1 MAIESNP
8 TTFPAGRT
16 SNLCHTR
23 AAGFVLGAHT
33 AQLNRTHRYG
43 DIEDHQLRSYNH
55 IGLFGSNGL
64 AEDDSNLPSQ
74 PEPHDDEEDAQRRAR
89 SYLDTNCSQ
98 CHRPQGTG
106 RSNMDLRFS
115 TPLELT
121 HTLNVLP
128 ALDDMGVEDA
138 ALINPGAPELSLVYP
153 RMLSVDESRMPPLA
167 TSVVDREGAELIR
180 RWIGGMHV
188 TNVAVESRSE
198 PFSFR
203 LAQNYP
209 NPFNPNTLIRFSL
222 PQSGPVELAVY
233 NVAGQRVVTLVDGIR
248 HAGSH
253 GVLWNGRD
261 DAGDAMASGVYL
273 YRLQAAA
280 SVQVKSLVLL
290 R

>member
-1 MAIESNP
+1 
-8 TTFPAGRT
+8 
-16 SNLCHTR
+16 
-23 AAGFVLGAHT
+23 
-33 AQLNRTHRYG
+33 
-43 DIEDHQLRSYNH
+43 
-55 IGLFGSNGL
+55 
-64 AEDDSNLPSQ
+64 
-74 PEPHDDEEDAQRRAR
+74 
-89 SYLDTNCSQ
+89 
-98 CHRPQGTG
+98 
-106 RSNMDLRFS
+106 MDLRFS

-138 ALINPGAPELSLVYP
+138 ALINPGAPERSLAYP

-180 RWIGGMHV
+180 RWIGGMRV